1 MRTVSPAALHAML
14 SQQTEEVFLAALTI
28 THSTFAA
35 PYRLVCD
42 QVPLNRAAGVYEPFA
57 FQINLPNEQDDQV
70 PQVTLTIDNVDNQIL
85 TAIRNLPPG
94 ERPQIVMEVV
104 LASQPDTVEC
114 GPYFYSL
121 LSVDYDVSQISGTL
135 GYEDD
140 LLNTAIPSES
150 YTPTNSPGL
159 FL

>member
-1 MRTVSPAALHAML
+1 MRRVSPVALRAML
-14 SQQTEEVFLAALTI
+14 AQETEEVFLGALTI
-28 THSTFAA
+28 THPSFAA

-42 QVPLNRAAGVYEPFA
+42 QMPLNRASGTFEPFA
-57 FQINLPNEQDDQV
+57 FQITLPSEQDDQV

-85 TAIRNLPPG
+85 ASIRNLPPG
-94 ERPQIVMEVV
+94 ARPQVMLEVV

-114 GPYFYSL
+114 GPYEYAL

-140 LLNTAIPSES
+140 LLNTSIPGDT